1 MLLYEKLGNLV
12 AHLAQDGQEEQAL
25 ALARSLFTR
34 LLHAEAPFDTWQ
46 SNQILRNNL
55 PTLIEYSGKDAL
67 EVFCDTLDTTI
78 NSFESLGEASS
89 YTWPWRP
96 AIEDHGQNAPDG
108 FHEPRNLLVSV
119 VRDAAKLAVEQ
130 RSVPAEDV
138 VRLLER
144 RPGRIFRRLALYI
157 LSLFPDTVPN
167 LVAERLTDRTLF
179 DDPDCRHEYTLLSH
193 AGFAHLSKEEQNT
206 MLGWIEGGPDVQ
218 AYKAFYEKQTG
229 KQPTDE
235 LLADYTNH
243 WQGDWLARLGPDLP
257 PEWQQRYESLVGAYG
272 PTEHPEF
279 VSYMSVT
286 DAHWAAPAS
295 RLSNEDLRA
304 MSVKEIISYLESWQ
318 PTPSSEKDFMNPL
331 PSREGLGRVL
341 TNAIEADPERF
352 AQKARQFR
360 GLRPI
365 YVSAVLAGFE
375 NAARQKRPFPWL
387 PILDLCLWIIQQQ
400 AKPTKRKGIA
410 LARKERWAPA
420 RKTMVHLLSLGFESS
435 SVEMPVDL
443 RLKVWVVLQPLSED
457 EDPTPE
463 HEAQRSGP
471 TMEPFTLAMNTIR
484 GEAMEAVIR
493 YALWF
498 RRHKEQES
506 QGQKDSEFGLDDMSD
521 VREVLN
527 WHLDPQHDPSLA
539 IRSVYGRLF
548 PQLVL
553 LDSPWA
559 AEQAPKIFSTE
570 QTNSHLRD
578 AAWEA
583 YVIFNPPYNNVF
595 DILPEE
601 YARAVELIGTLP
613 TRGRN
618 YYDPDQRLAEHLITL
633 YCRGK
638 VEIDEPQG
646 MLSRFFTNAPEVL
659 RKHML
664 TFIGRDL
671 YSVNQTNQ
679 AVLPDA
685 IPRLQALWEWRVNRA
700 RQASSPASHTN
711 ELAAFG
717 WWFSSGMFDEDWAI
731 AQLEGVLKMGGT
743 LEALH
748 LVIGRFVTLSATIPL
763 PVLRCVSLLTQ
774 SDKERWRMLGS
785 NEQIR
790 TILMNALQSSDGQA
804 IEEATDLTNRLI
816 LYGYTHL
823 LDLLA

>member
-1 MLLYEKLGNLV
+1 MMQPYDKLGDLL

-25 ALARSLFTR
+25 ALAQSLCRR
-34 LLHAEAPFDTWQ
+34 LSRAQTPFDVRQ
-46 SNQILRNNL
+46 CEQILRKKL
-55 PTLIEYSGKDAL
+55 SLLVVHDCKAAL
-67 EVFCDTLDTTI
+67 EVFCDVLDTSV
-78 NSFESLGEASS
+78 NHFESSGNASS
-89 YTWPWRP
+89 YTWSWRA
-96 AIEDHGQNAPDG
+96 AIEDHGQNTPNG
-108 FHEPRNLLVSV
+108 FHGPRDILVSL
-119 VRDAAKLAVEQ
+119 VRDATKLAVEQ
-130 RSVPAEDV
+130 CSVPMEEV
-138 VRLLER
+138 VLLLER

-179 DDPDCRHEYTLLSH
+179 DDPDCHHEYTLLSH
-193 AGFAHLSKEEQNT
+193 AGFAHLSKEEQDT
-206 MLGWIEGGPDVQ
+206 MLGWIESGPDVQ
-218 AYKAFYEKQTG
+218 AYKAFYEKQMG

-243 WQGDWLARLGPDLP
+243 WQRDWLARLGPDLP
-257 PEWQQRYESLVGAYG
+257 PEWQQRYESLVCEYG
-272 PTEHPEF
+272 PAEHPEF
-279 VSYMSVT
+279 VSYMST
-286 DAHWAAPAS
+286 AWAVAPAS
-295 RLSNEDLRA
+295 TLSREDLRA
-304 MSVKEIISYLESWQ
+304 MSVEEIISYLKSWQ
-318 PTPSSEKDFMNPL
+318 PSPSSSEDFMNPL
-331 PSREGLGRVL
+331 PSREGLGHML
-341 TNAIEADPERF
+341 TNAIEEEPERF

-360 GLRPI
+360 GI
-365 YVSAVLAGFE
+365 DATYVSAVLAGFE
-375 NAARQKRPFPWL
+375 NAARQKRSFPWL
-387 PILDLCLWIIQQQ
+387 PVLDLCFWVIQRQV
-400 AKPTKRKGIA
+400 KPTKRKRVA
-410 LARKERWAPA
+410 PDLVKQWASARKSII
-420 RKTMVHLLSLGFESS
+420 HLLSLGFESG
-435 SVEMPVDL
+435 SVEIPIDL
-443 RLKVWVVLQPLSED
+443 HLRVWEVLQPLTED

-463 HEAQRSGP
+463 HEARYSGP

-484 GEAMEAVIR
+484 GEAMEAAIR
-493 YALWF
+493 YAMWF
-498 RRHKEQES
+498 RRHKEQEA
-506 QGQKDSEFGLDDMSD
+506 QGQQGIALGLDEMPYIQD
-521 VREVLN
+521 VLKR
-527 WHLDPQHDPSLA
+527 HLDPQHDPSLA

-548 PQLVL
+548 PQFVL

-559 AEQAPKIFSTE
+559 TEQVPKIFSTE

-583 YVIFNPPYNNVF
+583 YIIFNPPYNNIF
-595 DILPEE
+595 DILSEE

-646 MLSRFFTNAPEVL
+646 ILSRFFTNAPEVL

-664 TFIGRDL
+664 TFVGRDL
-671 YSVNQTNQ
+671 YSVNQTKQ
-679 AVLPDA
+679 TVLPDA

-731 AQLEGVLKMGGT
+731 AQLEGVLKISGT

-748 LVIGRFVTLSATIPL
+748 LVIGRFVTRSATMPL
-763 PVLRCVSLLTQ
+763 PVVRCVSLLTQ
-774 SDKERWRMLGS
+774 SDRERWRILGS

-790 TILMNALQSSDGQA
+790 TILMNALQSSDEQV